1 MAIPLGIN
9 LCFCV
14 KRWVALQ
21 RKLGLEDRPVFR
33 EVFYSFERD
42 DASIL
47 DAVRR
52 SVDISETRIRMK
64 VA

>member
-9 LCFCV
+9 LSFCV
-14 KRWVALQ
+14 K
-21 RKLGLEDRPVFR
+21 
-33 EVFYSFERD
+33 FERD